1 MIRVANILDRLP
13 VFALVATAL
22 FALDVAAT
30 NGATATQA
38 TMYIF
43 LGLLLVMAPVAQAT
57 GLAAAPAAVGF
68 GIVFLLLFLALAA
81 IELIVMRLLKDRPN
95 VRWIVRVSA
104 LLAFA
109 AILLFTPPAGAGRM
123 F

>member
-1 MIRVANILDRLP
+1 MVRAANLFDRLP
-13 VFALVATAL
+13 VFAFAATVL

-30 NGATATQA
+30 NGGTATQA
-38 TMYIF
+38 TKYLF

-68 GIVFLLLFLALAA
+68 GIIFLLLFLALAA
-81 IELIVMRLLKDRPN
+81 IELIFMRLLKGRSN
-95 VRWIVRVSA
+95 VRWIVRLSA

-109 AILLFTPPAGAGRM
+109 SILFFTPPAGAGRM
-123 F
+123 Y

>member
-1 MIRVANILDRLP
+1 
-13 VFALVATAL
+13 VFAIVATVL
-22 FALDVAAT
+22 FGLDVAGT
-30 NGATATQA
+30 NGAMVTQA
-38 TMYIF
+38 TKCLF

-68 GIVFLLLFLALAA
+68 GIIFLLLFLALAA
-81 IELIVMRLLKDRPN
+81 IELIVMRLLKGRSAKA
-95 VRWIVRVSA
+95 RWIVRLSA

-109 AILLFTPPAGAGRM
+109 LILFFTPPAGPGRM